1 MVRNMCLRESIKQT
15 ISFGSRFLI
24 QTKRETAF
32 KEPQKIERQGQD
44 SNDFSFYRSTVEY
57 SARFCGANWRRSF
70 AAFLPCGI
78 ATGGGEMHR
87 HSCLQQKN
95 DSANATFMLC
105 SLHLLHYMGL
115 LPEVVEPPIHPPS
128 HSPIHAFNQSMIDS
142 LVHPIHFFKRSPM
155 HQIFFSFVPEWC
167 ENMRNHWCI
176 IFHKYRTTIGFA
188 ECWGPVGGPCLAH
201 AAVLGTSTSWISSFH
216 GNLIPDW
223 VGDAKHPDMW
233 MGLVGD
239 FVESC
244 RWWMQI
250 TLILTLS
257 VRLHVCRQPN

>member
-57 SARFCGANWRRSF
+57 SALFCGANWRRSF

-115 LPEVVEPPIHPPS
+115 LPEVVKPPIHPPS

-155 HQIFFSFVPEWC
+155 HQIFFFVCSGMMWKHEKSLVHYISQIS
-167 ENMRNHWCI
+167 NNHRI
-176 IFHKYRTTIGFA
+176 RR
-188 ECWGPVGGPCLAH
+188 
-201 AAVLGTSTSWISSFH
+201 VLGPSGWTMFSARCSVGNINFLNFFVSWKSYSWL
-216 GNLIPDW
+216 GGW
-223 VGDAKHPDMW
+223 
-233 MGLVGD
+233 
-239 FVESC
+239 C
-244 RWWMQI
+244 
-250 TLILTLS
+250 
-257 VRLHVCRQPN
+257 